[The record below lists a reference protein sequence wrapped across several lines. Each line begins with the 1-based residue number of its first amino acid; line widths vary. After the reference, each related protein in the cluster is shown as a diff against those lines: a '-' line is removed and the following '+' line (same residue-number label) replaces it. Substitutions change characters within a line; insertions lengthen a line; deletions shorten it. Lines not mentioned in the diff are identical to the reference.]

1 MPKGRIMK
9 IKELINY
16 GKNKLIENKIED
28 ENIKTKVLLKNIL
41 NVDDFY
47 LVIHNDENQDKEIE
61 TKFINCINE
70 LIEGKP
76 LQYITHHQEFMNLD
90 FYVDEN
96 VLIPQPDTE
105 TLVLQAIKRI
115 KQYENNNIKVLD
127 LCTGSGAIAIS
138 LAKEFENKNV
148 QVYASDISSKALEVA
163 KKNAMQNNVQIN
175 FINSNMF
182 ENIDEKFD
190 IIVSNPPYVETETIK
205 KLSKDVQQEPHI
217 ALDGGF
223 DGLEFYKIIAS
234 EYEKYLNDNGTLLLE
249 IGYNQKQSVTELF
262 INRNVECIKDLAQN
276 DRVIIVK

>member
-1 MPKGRIMK
+1 MRLQ
-9 IKELINY
+9 ELIKY
-16 GKNKLIENKIED
+16 GKDQLKNNKIDD
-28 ENIKTKVLLKNIL
+28 ETIKAKALLKYIL
-41 NVDDFY
+41 NVDDSY
-47 LVIHNDENQDKEIE
+47 LIIHNNEIQSTEIE
-61 TKFINCINE
+61 KKYKDLMEE

-76 LQYITHHQEFMNLD
+76 LQYIMHTQEFMNLN

-182 ENIDEKFD
+182 ESIKEKFD
-190 IIVSNPPYVETETIK
+190 IIVSNPPYIETKVIN
-205 KLSKDVQQEPHI
+205 KLSKDVQSEPYM
-217 ALDGGF
+217 ALDGGE
-223 DGLEFYKIIAS
+223 DGLKYYKIIAN
-234 EYEKYLNDNGTLLLE
+234 EYEKYLKEDGTLLLE
-249 IGYNQKQSVTELF
+249 IGYDQKQSVTELF
-262 INRNVECIKDLAQN
+262 INKRVECIKDLAQN

>member
-1 MPKGRIMK
+1 MRLQ
-9 IKELINY
+9 ELIKY
-16 GKNKLIENKIED
+16 GKDQLKNNKIDD
-28 ENIKTKVLLKNIL
+28 ETIKAKALLKYIL
-41 NVDDFY
+41 NVDDAY
-47 LVIHNDENQDKEIE
+47 LIIHNNEIQSTEIE
-61 TKFINCINE
+61 KKYKDLMEEF
-70 LIEGKP
+70 IEGKP
-76 LQYITHHQEFMNLD
+76 LQYIMHTQEFMNLN

-190 IIVSNPPYVETETIK
+190 IIVSNPPYIETETIK

-249 IGYNQKQSVTELF
+249 IGYNQKQSVIELF

>member
-28 ENIKTKVLLKNIL
+28 ENIKTKVLLKYIL

-105 TLVLQAIKRI
+105 VLVLQTINII
-115 KQYENNNIKVLD
+115 KQYESGNIKVLD

-138 LAKEFENKNV
+138 TAKAFENQAV

-190 IIVSNPPYVETETIK
+190 IIVSNPPYIETETIK

-249 IGYNQKQSVTELF
+249 IGYNQKQSVIELF

>member
-1 MPKGRIMK
+1 MK

-28 ENIKTKVLLKNIL
+28 ENIKTKVLLKYIL
-41 NVDDFY
+41 NVDDSY
-47 LVIHNDENQDKEIE
+47 LIIHNDENQDIEIE
-61 TKFINCINE
+61 MKFINCINE

-105 TLVLQAIKRI
+105 VLVLQTINII
-115 KQYENNNIKVLD
+115 KQYESGNIKVLD

-138 LAKEFENKNV
+138 IAKAFENQAV
-148 QVYASDISSKALEVA
+148 RVYASDISDKALEVA
-163 KKNAMQNNVQIN
+163 KKNAKKNDVHIN

-190 IIVSNPPYVETETIK
+190 IIVSNPPYIETETIK
-205 KLSKDVQQEPHI
+205 KLSKDVQQEPNI
-217 ALDGGF
+217 ALDGGV
-223 DGLEFYKIIAS
+223 DGLEFYKIISS

-262 INRNVECIKDLAQN
+262 RNRNVECIKDLAQN

>member
-1 MPKGRIMK
+1 MRLQ
-9 IKELINY
+9 ELIKY
-16 GKNKLIENKIED
+16 GKDQLKNNKIDD
-28 ENIKTKVLLKNIL
+28 ETIKAKALLKYIL
-41 NVDDFY
+41 NVDDAY
-47 LVIHNDENQDKEIE
+47 LIIHNNEIQSTEIE
-61 TKFINCINE
+61 KKYKDLMEE

-76 LQYITHHQEFMNLD
+76 LQYIMHTQEFMNLN

-148 QVYASDISSKALEVA
+148 QVYASDISDKALEVA
-163 KKNAMQNNVQIN
+163 KKNSKKNDVHIN

-190 IIVSNPPYVETETIK
+190 IIVSNPPYIETETIK

-249 IGYNQKQSVTELF
+249 IGYNQKQSVIELF

>member
-28 ENIKTKVLLKNIL
+28 ENIKTKVLLKYIL

-105 TLVLQAIKRI
+105 VLVLQTINII
-115 KQYENNNIKVLD
+115 KQYESGNIKVLD
-127 LCTGSGAIAIS
+127 LCTGSGAIAVSI
-138 LAKEFENKNV
+138 AKVFKNQAV
-148 QVYASDISSKALEVA
+148 QVYASDISDKALEVA
-163 KKNAMQNNVQIN
+163 KKNSKKNDVHIN

-182 ENIDEKFD
+182 ESIKEKFD
-190 IIVSNPPYVETETIK
+190 IIVSNPPYIETKVIN
-205 KLSKDVQQEPHI
+205 KLSKDVQSEPYI
-217 ALDGGF
+217 ALDGGE
-223 DGLEFYKIIAS
+223 DGLKYYKIIAS

>member
-1 MPKGRIMK
+1 MRLQ
-9 IKELINY
+9 ELIKY
-16 GKNKLIENKIED
+16 GKDQLKNNKIDD
-28 ENIKTKVLLKNIL
+28 ETIKAKALLKYIL
-41 NVDDFY
+41 NVDDAY
-47 LVIHNDENQDKEIE
+47 LIIHNNEIQSTEIE
-61 TKFINCINE
+61 KKYKDLMEE

-76 LQYITHHQEFMNLD
+76 LQYIMHTQEFMNLN

-148 QVYASDISSKALEVA
+148 QVYASDISDKALEVA
-163 KKNAMQNNVQIN
+163 KKNSKKNDVHIN

-190 IIVSNPPYVETETIK
+190 IIVSNPPYIETETIK

>member
-1 MPKGRIMK
+1 MRLQ
-9 IKELINY
+9 ELIKY
-16 GKNKLIENKIED
+16 GKDQLKNNKIDD
-28 ENIKTKVLLKNIL
+28 ETIKAKALLKYIL
-41 NVDDFY
+41 NVDDAY
-47 LVIHNDENQDKEIE
+47 LIIHNNEIQSTEIE
-61 TKFINCINE
+61 KKYKDLMEE

-105 TLVLQAIKRI
+105 VLVLQTINII
-115 KQYENNNIKVLD
+115 KQYESGNIKVLD

-138 LAKEFENKNV
+138 TAKAFENQAV
-148 QVYASDISSKALEVA
+148 QVYASDISDKALEVA
-163 KKNAMQNNVQIN
+163 KKNSKKNDVHIN

-190 IIVSNPPYVETETIK
+190 IIVSNPPYIETETIK

-234 EYEKYLNDNGTLLLE
+234 EYEKYLNDN
-249 IGYNQKQSVTELF
+249 
-262 INRNVECIKDLAQN
+262 INHHNHSKNI
-276 DRVIIVK
+276 

>member
-28 ENIKTKVLLKNIL
+28 ENIKTKVLLKYIL

-105 TLVLQAIKRI
+105 VLVLQTINII
-115 KQYENNNIKVLD
+115 KQYESGNIKVLD

-138 LAKEFENKNV
+138 TAKAFENQAV
-148 QVYASDISSKALEVA
+148 QVYASDISDKALEVA
-163 KKNAMQNNVQIN
+163 KKNSKKNDVHIN

-190 IIVSNPPYVETETIK
+190 IIVSNPPYIETETIK

>member
-1 MPKGRIMK
+1 MRLQ
-9 IKELINY
+9 ELIKY
-16 GKNKLIENKIED
+16 GKDQLKNNKIDD
-28 ENIKTKVLLKNIL
+28 ETIKAKALLKYIL
-41 NVDDFY
+41 NVDDAY
-47 LVIHNDENQDKEIE
+47 LIIHNNEIQSTEIE
-61 TKFINCINE
+61 KKYKDLMEE

-76 LQYITHHQEFMNLD
+76 LQYIMHTQEFMNLN

-190 IIVSNPPYVETETIK
+190 IIVSNPPYIETETIK

-249 IGYNQKQSVTELF
+249 IGYNQKQSVIELF

>member
-1 MPKGRIMK
+1 MK
-9 IKELINY
+9 WENMRLQELIKY
-16 GKNKLIENKIED
+16 GKDQLKNNKIDD
-28 ENIKTKVLLKNIL
+28 ETIKAKALLKYIL
-41 NVDDFY
+41 NVDDAY
-47 LVIHNDENQDKEIE
+47 LIIHNNEIQSTEIE
-61 TKFINCINE
+61 KKYKDLMEE

-76 LQYITHHQEFMNLD
+76 LQYIMHTQEFMNLN

-105 TLVLQAIKRI
+105 VLVLQTINII
-115 KQYENNNIKVLD
+115 KQYENRNIKVLD

-138 LAKEFENKNV
+138 TAKAFENQAV
-148 QVYASDISSKALEVA
+148 QVYASDISDKALEVA
-163 KKNAMQNNVQIN
+163 KKNSKKNDVHIN

-190 IIVSNPPYVETETIK
+190 IIVSNPPYIETETIK

-276 DRVIIVK
+276 NRVIIVK

>member
-1 MPKGRIMK
+1 MQKGRIMK
-9 IKELINY
+9 IRELINY

-28 ENIKTKVLLKNIL
+28 ENIKTKVLLKYIL
-41 NVDDFY
+41 NVDDSY
-47 LVIHNDENQDKEIE
+47 LIIHNDENQDKEIE

-105 TLVLQAIKRI
+105 VLVLQTINII
-115 KQYENNNIKVLD
+115 KQYENRNIKVLD

-138 LAKEFENKNV
+138 TAKAFENQAV
-148 QVYASDISSKALEVA
+148 QVYASDISDKALEVA
-163 KKNAMQNNVQIN
+163 KKNSKKNDVHIN

-190 IIVSNPPYVETETIK
+190 IIVSNPPYIETETIK

-276 DRVIIVK
+276 NRVIIVK

>member
-1 MPKGRIMK
+1 MRLQ
-9 IKELINY
+9 ELIKY
-16 GKNKLIENKIED
+16 GKDQLKNNKIDD
-28 ENIKTKVLLKNIL
+28 ETIKAKALLKYIL
-41 NVDDFY
+41 NVDDAY
-47 LVIHNDENQDKEIE
+47 LIIHNNEIQSTEIE
-61 TKFINCINE
+61 KKYKDLMEE

-76 LQYITHHQEFMNLD
+76 LQYIMHTQEFMNLN

-190 IIVSNPPYVETETIK
+190 IIVSNPPYIETKVIN
-205 KLSKDVQQEPHI
+205 KLSKDVQSEPYI
-217 ALDGGF
+217 ALDGGE
-223 DGLEFYKIIAS
+223 DGLKYYKIIAS

>member
-1 MPKGRIMK
+1 MRLQ
-9 IKELINY
+9 ELIKY
-16 GKNKLIENKIED
+16 GKDQLKNNKIDD
-28 ENIKTKVLLKNIL
+28 ETIKAKALLKYIL
-41 NVDDFY
+41 NVDDAY
-47 LVIHNDENQDKEIE
+47 LIIHNNEIQSTEIE
-61 TKFINCINE
+61 KKYKDLMEE

-105 TLVLQAIKRI
+105 VLVLQTINII
-115 KQYENNNIKVLD
+115 KQYESGNIKVLD

-138 LAKEFENKNV
+138 TAKAFENQAV
-148 QVYASDISSKALEVA
+148 QVYASDISDKALEVA
-163 KKNAMQNNVQIN
+163 KKNSKKNDVHIN

-190 IIVSNPPYVETETIK
+190 IIVSNPPYIETETIK

-249 IGYNQKQSVTELF
+249 IGYNQKQSVIELF

>member
-1 MPKGRIMK
+1 MRLQ
-9 IKELINY
+9 ELIKY
-16 GKNKLIENKIED
+16 GKDQLKNNKIDD
-28 ENIKTKVLLKNIL
+28 ETIKAKALLKYIL
-41 NVDDFY
+41 NVDDSY
-47 LVIHNDENQDKEIE
+47 LIIHNNEIQSTEIE
-61 TKFINCINE
+61 KKYKDLMEE

-76 LQYITHHQEFMNLD
+76 LQYIMHTQEFMNLN

-138 LAKEFENKNV
+138 LAKAFENQAV
-148 QVYASDISSKALEVA
+148 QVYASDISDKALEVA
-163 KKNAMQNNVQIN
+163 KKNSKKNDVHIN

-190 IIVSNPPYVETETIK
+190 IIVSNPPYIETETIK

>member
-1 MPKGRIMK
+1 MK

-28 ENIKTKVLLKNIL
+28 ENIKTKVLLKYIL
-41 NVDDFY
+41 NVDDSY
-47 LVIHNDENQDKEIE
+47 LIIHNDENQDKEIE

-105 TLVLQAIKRI
+105 VLVLQTINII
-115 KQYENNNIKVLD
+115 KQYENRNIKVLD

-138 LAKEFENKNV
+138 TAKAFENQAV
-148 QVYASDISSKALEVA
+148 QVYASDISDKALEVA
-163 KKNAMQNNVQIN
+163 KKNSKKNDVHIN

-190 IIVSNPPYVETETIK
+190 IIVSNPPYIETETIK

>member
-1 MPKGRIMK
+1 MRLQ
-9 IKELINY
+9 ELIKY
-16 GKNKLIENKIED
+16 GKDQLKNNKIDD
-28 ENIKTKVLLKNIL
+28 ETIKAKALLKYIL
-41 NVDDFY
+41 NVDDAY
-47 LVIHNDENQDKEIE
+47 LIIHNNEIQSTEIE
-61 TKFINCINE
+61 KKYKDLMEE

-76 LQYITHHQEFMNLD
+76 LQYIMHTQEFMNLN

-148 QVYASDISSKALEVA
+148 QVYASDISDKALEVA
-163 KKNAMQNNVQIN
+163 KKNSKKNDVHIN

-190 IIVSNPPYVETETIK
+190 IIVSNPPYIETETIK

-223 DGLEFYKIIAS
+223 DGLVFYKIIAS

-249 IGYNQKQSVTELF
+249 IGYNQKQSVIELF

>member
-1 MPKGRIMK
+1 MRLQ
-9 IKELINY
+9 ELIKY
-16 GKNKLIENKIED
+16 GKDQLKNNKIDD
-28 ENIKTKVLLKNIL
+28 ETIKAKALLKYIL
-41 NVDDFY
+41 NVDDAY
-47 LVIHNDENQDKEIE
+47 LIIHNNEIQSTEIE
-61 TKFINCINE
+61 KKYKDLMEE

-105 TLVLQAIKRI
+105 VLVLQTINII
-115 KQYENNNIKVLD
+115 KQYESGNIKVLD

-138 LAKEFENKNV
+138 TAKAFENQAV
-148 QVYASDISSKALEVA
+148 QVYASDISDKALEVA
-163 KKNAMQNNVQIN
+163 KKNSKKNDVHIN

-190 IIVSNPPYVETETIK
+190 IIVSNPPYIETETIK
-205 KLSKDVQQEPHI
+205 NLSKDVQQEPHI

-249 IGYNQKQSVTELF
+249 IGYNQKQSVIELF

>member
-1 MPKGRIMK
+1 MRLQ
-9 IKELINY
+9 ELIKY
-16 GKNKLIENKIED
+16 GKDQLKNNKIDD
-28 ENIKTKVLLKNIL
+28 ETVKAKALLKYIL
-41 NVDDFY
+41 NVDDAY
-47 LVIHNDENQDKEIE
+47 LIIHNNEIQSTEIE
-61 TKFINCINE
+61 KKYKDLMEE

-76 LQYITHHQEFMNLD
+76 LQYIMHTQEFMNLN

-190 IIVSNPPYVETETIK
+190 IIVSNPPYIETETIK

-249 IGYNQKQSVTELF
+249 IGYNQKQSVIELF

>member
-1 MPKGRIMK
+1 MRLQ
-9 IKELINY
+9 ELIKY
-16 GKNKLIENKIED
+16 GKDQLKNNKIDD
-28 ENIKTKVLLKNIL
+28 ETIKAKALLKYIL
-41 NVDDFY
+41 NVDDAY
-47 LVIHNDENQDKEIE
+47 LIIHNNEIQSTEIE
-61 TKFINCINE
+61 KKYKDLMEE

-76 LQYITHHQEFMNLD
+76 LQYIMHTQEFMNLN

-105 TLVLQAIKRI
+105 VLVLQTINII
-115 KQYENNNIKVLD
+115 KQYENRNIKVLD

-138 LAKEFENKNV
+138 TAKAFENQAV
-148 QVYASDISSKALEVA
+148 QVYASDISDKALEVA
-163 KKNAMQNNVQIN
+163 KKNSKKNDVHIN

-190 IIVSNPPYVETETIK
+190 IIVSNPPYIETETIK

-276 DRVIIVK
+276 NRVIIVK

>member
-28 ENIKTKVLLKNIL
+28 ENIKTKVLLKYIL

-105 TLVLQAIKRI
+105 VLVLQTINII
-115 KQYENNNIKVLD
+115 KQYESGNIKVLD
-127 LCTGSGAIAIS
+127 LCTGSGAIAVSI
-138 LAKEFENKNV
+138 AKVFKNQAV
-148 QVYASDISSKALEVA
+148 QVYASDISDKALEVA
-163 KKNAMQNNVQIN
+163 KKNSKKNDVHIN

-190 IIVSNPPYVETETIK
+190 IIVSNPPYIETETIK

>member
-1 MPKGRIMK
+1 MRLQ
-9 IKELINY
+9 ELIKY
-16 GKNKLIENKIED
+16 GKDQLKNNKIDD
-28 ENIKTKVLLKNIL
+28 ETIKAKALLKYIL
-41 NVDDFY
+41 NVDDAY
-47 LVIHNDENQDKEIE
+47 LIIHNNEIQSTEIE
-61 TKFINCINE
+61 KKYKDLMEE

-105 TLVLQAIKRI
+105 VLVLQTINII
-115 KQYENNNIKVLD
+115 KQYESGNIKVLD
-127 LCTGSGAIAIS
+127 LCTGSGAIAVSI
-138 LAKEFENKNV
+138 AKVFKNQAV
-148 QVYASDISSKALEVA
+148 QVYASDISDKALEVA
-163 KKNAMQNNVQIN
+163 KKNSKKNDVHIN

-190 IIVSNPPYVETETIK
+190 IIVSNPPYIETETIK

>member
-1 MPKGRIMK
+1 MK

-28 ENIKTKVLLKNIL
+28 ENIKTKVLLKYFL
-41 NVDDFY
+41 NVDDSY
-47 LVIHNDENQDKEIE
+47 LIIHNDENQDKEIE

-105 TLVLQAIKRI
+105 VLVLQTINII
-115 KQYENNNIKVLD
+115 KQYENRNIKVLD

-138 LAKEFENKNV
+138 TAKAFENQAV
-148 QVYASDISSKALEVA
+148 QVYASDISDKALEVA
-163 KKNAMQNNVQIN
+163 KKNSKKNDVHIN

-190 IIVSNPPYVETETIK
+190 IIVSNPPYIETETIK

-276 DRVIIVK
+276 NRVIIVK

>member
-28 ENIKTKVLLKNIL
+28 ENIKTKVLLKYIL

-76 LQYITHHQEFMNLD
+76 LQYITHRQEFMNLD

-190 IIVSNPPYVETETIK
+190 IIVSNPPYIETETIK

>member
-1 MPKGRIMK
+1 MRLQ
-9 IKELINY
+9 ELIKY
-16 GKNKLIENKIED
+16 GKDQLKNNKIDD
-28 ENIKTKVLLKNIL
+28 ETIKAKALLKYIL
-41 NVDDFY
+41 NVDDAY
-47 LVIHNDENQDKEIE
+47 LIIHNNEIQSTEIE
-61 TKFINCINE
+61 KKYKDLMEE

-76 LQYITHHQEFMNLD
+76 LQYIMHTQEFMNLN

-182 ENIDEKFD
+182 ESIKEKFD
-190 IIVSNPPYVETETIK
+190 IIVSNPPYIETETIK

>member
-1 MPKGRIMK
+1 MRLQ
-9 IKELINY
+9 ELIKY
-16 GKNKLIENKIED
+16 GKDQLKNNKIDD
-28 ENIKTKVLLKNIL
+28 ETIKAKALLKYIL
-41 NVDDFY
+41 NVDDAY
-47 LVIHNDENQDKEIE
+47 LIIHNNEIQSTEIE
-61 TKFINCINE
+61 KKYKDLMEE

-76 LQYITHHQEFMNLD
+76 LQYIMHTQEFMNLN

-182 ENIDEKFD
+182 ESIKEKFD
-190 IIVSNPPYVETETIK
+190 IIVSNPPYIETKVIN
-205 KLSKDVQQEPHI
+205 KLSKDVQSEPYI
-217 ALDGGF
+217 ALDGGE
-223 DGLEFYKIIAS
+223 DGLKYYKIIAS

>member
-1 MPKGRIMK
+1 MPKGRIME
-9 IKELINY
+9 IRELINY

-28 ENIKTKVLLKNIL
+28 ENIKTKVLLKYIL
-41 NVDDFY
+41 NVDDSY
-47 LVIHNDENQDKEIE
+47 LIIHNDENQDKEIE
-61 TKFINCINE
+61 KKFINCINE

-105 TLVLQAIKRI
+105 VLVLQTINIIKR
-115 KQYENNNIKVLD
+115 YENSNIKVLD

-138 LAKEFENKNV
+138 IAKSFENQAV
-148 QVYASDISSKALEVA
+148 QVYASDISDKALEVA
-163 KKNAMQNNVQIN
+163 KKNSKKNDVHIN

-190 IIVSNPPYVETETIK
+190 IIVSNPPYIETEIIK

-223 DGLEFYKIIAS
+223 DGIEFYKIIAS

-262 INRNVECIKDLAQN
+262 RNRNVECIKDLAQN

>member
-28 ENIKTKVLLKNIL
+28 ENIKTKVLLKYIL

-105 TLVLQAIKRI
+105 VLVLQTINII
-115 KQYENNNIKVLD
+115 KQYESGNIKVLD
-127 LCTGSGAIAIS
+127 LCTGSGAIAVSI
-138 LAKEFENKNV
+138 AKVFKNQAV
-148 QVYASDISSKALEVA
+148 QVYASDISDKALEVA
-163 KKNAMQNNVQIN
+163 KKNSKKNDVHIN

-190 IIVSNPPYVETETIK
+190 IIVSNPPYIETETIK

-249 IGYNQKQSVTELF
+249 IGYNQKQSVIELF

>member
-1 MPKGRIMK
+1 MRLQ
-9 IKELINY
+9 ELIKY
-16 GKNKLIENKIED
+16 GKDQLKNNKIDD
-28 ENIKTKVLLKNIL
+28 ETIKAKALLKYIL
-41 NVDDFY
+41 NVDDAY
-47 LVIHNDENQDKEIE
+47 LIIHNNEIQSTEIE
-61 TKFINCINE
+61 KKYKDLMEE

-76 LQYITHHQEFMNLD
+76 LQYIMHTQEFMNLN

-182 ENIDEKFD
+182 ESIKEKFD
-190 IIVSNPPYVETETIK
+190 IIVSNPPYIETKVIN
-205 KLSKDVQQEPHI
+205 KLSKDVQSEPYI
-217 ALDGGF
+217 ALDGGE
-223 DGLEFYKIIAS
+223 DGLKYYKIIAN
-234 EYEKYLNDNGTLLLE
+234 EYEKYLKEDGTLLLE
-249 IGYNQKQSVTELF
+249 IGYDQKQSVTELF
-262 INRNVECIKDLAQN
+262 INKRVECIKDLAQN

>member
-1 MPKGRIMK
+1 MK

-28 ENIKTKVLLKNIL
+28 ENIKTKVLLKYIL
-41 NVDDFY
+41 NVDDSY
-47 LVIHNDENQDKEIE
+47 LIIHNDENQDKEIE

-105 TLVLQAIKRI
+105 VLVLQTINII
-115 KQYENNNIKVLD
+115 KQYENRNIKVLD

-138 LAKEFENKNV
+138 TAKAFENQAV
-148 QVYASDISSKALEVA
+148 QVYASDISDKALEVA
-163 KKNAMQNNVQIN
+163 KKNSKKNDVHIN

-190 IIVSNPPYVETETIK
+190 IIVSNPPYIETETIK
-205 KLSKDVQQEPHI
+205 KLSKDVQKEPHI

-276 DRVIIVK
+276 NRVIIVK

>member
-1 MPKGRIMK
+1 MK

-28 ENIKTKVLLKNIL
+28 ENIKTKVLLKYIL
-41 NVDDFY
+41 NAGDSY

-61 TKFINCINE
+61 TKFITCINE
-70 LIEGKP
+70 LIQGKP
-76 LQYITHHQEFMNLD
+76 LQYITHNQEFMNLN

-105 TLVLQAIKRI
+105 ILVLQTINII
-115 KQYENNNIKVLD
+115 KQYEKKYIKVLD
-127 LCTGSGAIAIS
+127 LCTGSGAIAVSI
-138 LAKEFENKNV
+138 ANVFKNQAV
-148 QVYASDISSKALEVA
+148 QVYASDISDKALEVA
-163 KKNAMQNNVQIN
+163 KKNAKTNDVHIN

-182 ENIDEKFD
+182 ENINEKFD
-190 IIVSNPPYVETETIK
+190 IIVSNPPYIETETIG
-205 KLSKDVQQEPHI
+205 KLSKDVQQEPNI

-223 DGLEFYKIIAS
+223 DGLEFYKIIAI

-262 INRNVECIKDLAQN
+262 RNRNAECIKDLAQN

>member
-1 MPKGRIMK
+1 MRLQ
-9 IKELINY
+9 ELIKY
-16 GKNKLIENKIED
+16 GKDQLKNNKIDD
-28 ENIKTKVLLKNIL
+28 ETIKAKALLKYIL
-41 NVDDFY
+41 NVDDAY
-47 LVIHNDENQDKEIE
+47 LIIHNNEIQSTEIE
-61 TKFINCINE
+61 KKYKDLMEE

-76 LQYITHHQEFMNLD
+76 LQYIMHTQEFMNLN

-182 ENIDEKFD
+182 ESIKEKFD
-190 IIVSNPPYVETETIK
+190 IIVSNPPYIETKVIN
-205 KLSKDVQQEPHI
+205 KLSKDVQSEPYI
-217 ALDGGF
+217 ALDGGE
-223 DGLEFYKIIAS
+223 DGLKYYKIIAS

-249 IGYNQKQSVTELF
+249 IGYNQKQSVIELF

>member
-28 ENIKTKVLLKNIL
+28 ENIKTKVLLKYIL
-41 NVDDFY
+41 NVDDSY
-47 LVIHNDENQDKEIE
+47 LIIHNDENQDKEIE

-105 TLVLQAIKRI
+105 VLVLQTINII
-115 KQYENNNIKVLD
+115 KQYENRNIKVLD

-138 LAKEFENKNV
+138 TAKAFENQAV
-148 QVYASDISSKALEVA
+148 QVYASDISDKALEVA
-163 KKNAMQNNVQIN
+163 KKNSKKNDVHIN

-190 IIVSNPPYVETETIK
+190 IIVSNPPYIETETIK

>member
-1 MPKGRIMK
+1 MK

-28 ENIKTKVLLKNIL
+28 ENIKTKVLLKYIL
-41 NVDDFY
+41 NVDDSY
-47 LVIHNDENQDKEIE
+47 LIIHNDENQNIEIE

-105 TLVLQAIKRI
+105 VLVLQTINII
-115 KQYENNNIKVLD
+115 KQYENRNIKVLD

-138 LAKEFENKNV
+138 TAKAFENQAV
-148 QVYASDISSKALEVA
+148 QVYASDISDKALEVA
-163 KKNAMQNNVQIN
+163 KKNSKKNDVHIN

-190 IIVSNPPYVETETIK
+190 IIVSNPPYIETETIK

-276 DRVIIVK
+276 NRVIIVK

>member
-1 MPKGRIMK
+1 MRLQ
-9 IKELINY
+9 ELIKY
-16 GKNKLIENKIED
+16 GKDQLKNNKIDD
-28 ENIKTKVLLKNIL
+28 ETIKAKALLKYIL
-41 NVDDFY
+41 NVDDAY
-47 LVIHNDENQDKEIE
+47 LIIHNNEIQSTEIE
-61 TKFINCINE
+61 KKYKDLMEE

-105 TLVLQAIKRI
+105 VLVLQTINII
-115 KQYENNNIKVLD
+115 KQYESGNIKVLD

-138 LAKEFENKNV
+138 TAKAFENQAV
-148 QVYASDISSKALEVA
+148 QVYASDISDKALEVA
-163 KKNAMQNNVQIN
+163 KKNSKKNDVHIN

-190 IIVSNPPYVETETIK
+190 IIVSNPPYIETETIK

>member
-1 MPKGRIMK
+1 MK

-28 ENIKTKVLLKNIL
+28 ENIKTKVLLKYIL
-41 NVDDFY
+41 NVDDSY
-47 LVIHNDENQDKEIE
+47 LIIHNDENQDKEIE

-105 TLVLQAIKRI
+105 VLVLQTINII
-115 KQYENNNIKVLD
+115 KQYENRNIKVLD

-138 LAKEFENKNV
+138 TAKAFENQAV
-148 QVYASDISSKALEVA
+148 QVYASDISDKALEVA
-163 KKNAMQNNVQIN
+163 KKNSKKNDVQIN

-182 ENIDEKFD
+182 ESIKEKFD
-190 IIVSNPPYVETETIK
+190 IIVSNPPYIETKVIN
-205 KLSKDVQQEPHI
+205 KLSKDVQSEPYI
-217 ALDGGF
+217 ALDGGE